1 MEVEMITKT
10 YSQMMKGKIIN
21 GLLVRSDIAHKQMG
35 SVKRWNGTHYEDIPY
50 DMNKPINRFTKEEVR
65 EIILGMEVGDSIQLR
80 SESERN
86 IFHSVARQ
94 LGWYEDIYVK
104 LQSRMIEVDSDNF
117 YLILRLWRTE

>member
-1 MEVEMITKT
+1 MITKT

-21 GLLVRSDIAHKQMG
+21 GLLVRSDIAHKQMS
-35 SVKRWNGTHYEDIPY
+35 SVKRWNGKHYEDIPY

>member
-1 MEVEMITKT
+1 
-10 YSQMMKGKIIN
+10 MMKGKIIN

-35 SVKRWNGTHYEDIPY
+35 SVKRWNGKHYEDIPY

-86 IFHSVARQ
+86 IFHSVPRQ

>member
-1 MEVEMITKT
+1 MITKT

-86 IFHSVARQ
+86 IFHSVAKH
-94 LGWYEDIYVK
+94 LEWYEDIYVK

-117 YLILRLWRTE
+117 YLILRMWRTE

>member
-1 MEVEMITKT
+1 MITKT

-21 GLLVRSDIAHKQMG
+21 GILVRSDIAHKQMG
-35 SVKRWNGTHYEDIPY
+35 SVKRWNGKHYEDIPY

>member
-1 MEVEMITKT
+1 MITKT

-35 SVKRWNGTHYEDIPY
+35 SVKRWNGKHYEDIPY

-117 YLILRLWRTE
+117 YLILRMWRTE

>member
-1 MEVEMITKT
+1 MITKT

-35 SVKRWNGTHYEDIPY
+35 SVKRWNGKHYEDIPY

-117 YLILRLWRTE
+117 YLILIK

>member
-1 MEVEMITKT
+1 EVEMITKT

-35 SVKRWNGTHYEDIPY
+35 SVKRWNGKHYEDIPY

>member
-1 MEVEMITKT
+1 MEVKMITKT

-35 SVKRWNGTHYEDIPY
+35 SVKRWNGKHYEDIPY

>member
-1 MEVEMITKT
+1 MITKT
-10 YSQMMKGKIIN
+10 YAQMMKGKIIN

-35 SVKRWNGTHYEDIPY
+35 SVKRWNGKHYEDIPY

-86 IFHSVARQ
+86 IFHSVAKQ
-94 LGWYEDIYVK
+94 LEWYEDIYVK

-117 YLILRLWRTE
+117 YLILRMWRTE

>member
-1 MEVEMITKT
+1 MITKT
-10 YSQMMKGKIIN
+10 YAQMMKGKIIN
-21 GLLVRSDIAHKQMG
+21 GLLVRRDIAHKQMG

-80 SESERN
+80 SESERSM
-86 IFHSVARQ
+86 FHSVAQQ

>member
-1 MEVEMITKT
+1 MITKT

-35 SVKRWNGTHYEDIPY
+35 SVKRWNGKHYEDIPY

>member
-1 MEVEMITKT
+1 MITKT

-35 SVKRWNGTHYEDIPY
+35 SVKRWNGKHYEDIPY

-86 IFHSVARQ
+86 IFHSVAKQ
-94 LGWYEDIYVK
+94 IEWYEDIYVK

-117 YLILRLWRTE
+117 YLILRMWRTE

>member
-1 MEVEMITKT
+1 MITKT

-35 SVKRWNGTHYEDIPY
+35 AVKRWNGKHYEDIPY

>member
-1 MEVEMITKT
+1 MITKT

-35 SVKRWNGTHYEDIPY
+35 SVKRWNGKHYEDIPY

-86 IFHSVARQ
+86 IFHSVAKQ
-94 LGWYEDIYVK
+94 LEWYEDIYVK

>member
-1 MEVEMITKT
+1 MITKT

>member
-35 SVKRWNGTHYEDIPY
+35 SVKRWNGKHYEDIPY

>member
-1 MEVEMITKT
+1 MITKT
-10 YSQMMKGKIIN
+10 YAQMMKGKIIN
-21 GLLVRSDIAHKQMG
+21 GLLVRRDIAHKQMG
-35 SVKRWNGTHYEDIPY
+35 SVKRWNGKHYEDIPY

-117 YLILRLWRTE
+117 YLILRLWRTECFT